1 MFFFKFIISC
11 LSIFLYFSF
20 NLANPQRACK
30 YTLYFLLSANKP
42 IFFCYFFKN
51 NKEYFISGA
60 FAEFFC
66 KYPSKLSNHR
76 YFGLILL

>member
-11 LSIFLYFSF
+11 LSIFISHLTLLTLKG
-20 NLANPQRACK
+20 LANILFIFYYPPINQ
-30 YTLYFLLSANKP
+30 YFFV
-42 IFFCYFFKN
+42 IFFKN